1 MALVVALVGM
11 VTGVTSLYITWRSTS
26 EESALKLA
34 AYPTASQN
42 DITPQGLGVRVE
54 LVNESLRPIVL
65 RSAQLLLDGDVVSDA
80 NGWIAD
86 VGMLEEAASDPS
98 RLTASRRTFPIGLGA
113 REGKSV
119 AIMMDLWTPSSQ
131 TNEGAGAR
139 TFVQLTAAVASLAG
153 TGESE
158 RLQLRLDHVPG
169 GSDLYPV
176 SAVTVPTSSASD
188 LEHAVLRRAPPQL
201 WEVELRPDRS
211 RLAGITLRRLFAGVD
226 ELDLAR
232 LDIWNV
238 RTAFHYSDA
247 RPVLARQQT
256 FFPLADVARGNYIA
270 TVEVRGQ
277 LVAYKSFAV
286 PIPHL

>member
-65 RSAQLLLDGDVVSDA
+65 RSAQLLLDGDVVSDG

-139 TFVQLTAAVASLAG
+139 TFVQLTAALASLAG

-158 RLQLRLDHVPG
+158 RLQLRLDHV
-169 GSDLYPV
+169 PV